1 MARATMTA
9 NRGVLVPLGLL
20 EQHLLAPTKGTHIMM
35 PMQNRPPVVAR
46 RKGNRLWIRS
56 VTFAGM
62 MLGATVAYAVVG

>member
-1 MARATMTA
+1 
-9 NRGVLVPLGLL
+9 
-20 EQHLLAPTKGTHIMM
+20 MM